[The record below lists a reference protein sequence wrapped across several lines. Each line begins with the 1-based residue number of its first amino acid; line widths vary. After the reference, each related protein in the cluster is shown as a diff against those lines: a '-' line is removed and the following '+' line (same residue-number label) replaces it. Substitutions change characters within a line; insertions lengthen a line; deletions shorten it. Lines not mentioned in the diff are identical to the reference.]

1 MAFVSEHDRKRI
13 EQAIAA
19 AEQRTTGEIVTVIA
33 DRSGHYLYLPVL
45 LAAVT
50 VLAGSGI
57 ALLLPVPITPNGLYV
72 GQVLGFIAFGLLLTW
87 MPVRMRLTPRSV
99 TRRRAHLLAH
109 EQFLDLGL
117 CSTTNRSAV
126 MLFVSVAERYVE
138 VIADRGIHAKV
149 EADVWERIVAGF
161 VGEVK
166 AGRVADGFV
175 MAIEACAW
183 VLAEHFPSHPDDTNE
198 LPNKLVEIVRG

>member
-1 MAFVSEHDRKRI
+1 MAFVNEYDRKRI
-13 EQAIAA
+13 EQAIAE
-19 AEQRTTGEIVTVIA
+19 AERQTTGEIVTVIA
-33 DRSGHYLYLPVL
+33 DRSGHYLFLPVL

-50 VLAGSGI
+50 VLVASGI
-57 ALLLPVPITPNGLYV
+57 ALLLPIPITANALYV
-72 GQVLGFIAFGLLLTW
+72 GQVIGFVVLGLLLTW

-99 TRRRAHLLAH
+99 TRRHARLLAH

-117 CSTTNRSAV
+117 SSTANRSAV

-149 EADVWERIVAGF
+149 EADVWQRIVGGF
-161 VGEVK
+161 VGEVR

-183 VLAEHFPSHPDDTNE
+183 VLGEHFPWHPDDPNE